1 MYTAAA
7 VHGHYSRPVP
17 IIDHAASDCC
27 QTGQLLGSISE
38 EETQISVI
46 DRTDQIAV
54 HQYYRTPLMG
64 QDQ

>member
-17 IIDHAASDCC
+17 IIDQLVTACC

-38 EETQISVI
+38 EETQISVHDTTEYI
-46 DRTDQIAV
+46 NITG
-54 HQYYRTPLMG
+54 PLSMG